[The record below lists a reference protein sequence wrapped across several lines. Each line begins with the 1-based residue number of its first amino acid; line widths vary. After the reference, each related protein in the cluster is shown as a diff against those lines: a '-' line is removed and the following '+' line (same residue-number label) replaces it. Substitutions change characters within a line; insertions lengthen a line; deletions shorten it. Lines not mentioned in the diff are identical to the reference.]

1 MASLLNPADA
11 ILFDVPEKTVTIEDD
26 IRWVIPPDQRDLY
39 PPECTHFLIPA
50 GSTGT
55 VRAVGVLANADVVVL
70 RFPTS
75 GQFCMVEADTLELS
89 VEERDAIRKFT
100 SSVVHKAD
108 NDGGGVDEESSSS
121 EEDSDGGD
129 PDFEGEDPDSEGE
142 KPTSRKRAA
151 VAGGDGLKK
160 PRPVGRQKPRKRY
173 EFLKLDEE
181 NPLRVAFEEAEAK
194 KKTEDAAEFQ
204 AAVEALKVHDLYK
217 KAAYQKILAEVEDWV
232 ERGGAEATGAGWIR
246 RLMSKGE
253 DRLTPSVVRY
263 RYKAIAPGPGA
274 A

>member
-1 MASLLNPADA
+1 MASLIGA
-11 ILFDVPEKTVTIEDD
+11 VVTVD
-26 IRWVIPPDQRDLY
+26 RDLIGEIPLEDRDSY
-39 PPECTHFLIPA
+39 LGSTHFRLRE

-55 VRAVGVLANADVVVL
+55 VEAIGVLRDEDVVRL
-70 RFPTS
+70 RLSS
-75 GQFCMVEADTLELS
+75 GAVCIVKVDDLDDVSA
-89 VEERDAIRKFT
+89 EERDAIRHFT

-160 PRPVGRQKPRKRY
+160 PRPVGLQKPRY
-173 EFLKLDEE
+173 ANEFRALAPE

-194 KKTEDAAEFQ
+194 KDAEGAVALKAAVSAIKKWDLYDTAPRSSKITYKQTVSEVEAWVEAGNSKAKAAE
-204 AAVEALKVHDLYK
+204 
-217 KAAYQKILAEVEDWV
+217 
-232 ERGGAEATGAGWIR
+232 WIR
-246 RLMSKGE
+246 RLMSKSE
-253 DRLTPSVVRY
+253 DRLMPSEVRKKTKGDP
-263 RYKAIAPGPGA
+263 RRGA
-274 A
+274 